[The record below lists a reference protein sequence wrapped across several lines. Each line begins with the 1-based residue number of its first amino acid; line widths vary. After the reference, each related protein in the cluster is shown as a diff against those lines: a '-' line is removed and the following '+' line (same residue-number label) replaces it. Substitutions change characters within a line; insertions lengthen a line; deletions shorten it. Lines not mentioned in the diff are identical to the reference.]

1 MLNDFTDTTRPRR
14 GRMALVR
21 PYTKPL
27 KNSERGNAMIE
38 FAISW
43 VVIWLAFAG
52 VYQFGYSFYVYN
64 AIQTAVSDAAQLG
77 AKMNY
82 DTSSPSTFTNS
93 VTNMVVYGDTTASQ
107 NAKPI
112 VLGLTTDNVS
122 VSVNPSSAM
131 PTDITVSIKNF
142 QVDALF
148 TKFTFDGKPRATAAY
163 QGHVTCSG
171 C

>member
-1 MLNDFTDTTRPRR
+1 
-14 GRMALVR
+14 MALVR
-21 PYTKPL
+21 QHSKPS
-27 KNSERGNAMIE
+27 KNPERGNAMIE

-43 VVIWLAFAG
+43 VVIWLVFTG

-64 AIQTAVSDAAQLG
+64 ALQTAASDAAQLG

-82 DTSSPSTFTNS
+82 DTSDASSFNTAL
-93 VTNMVVYGDTTASQ
+93 TNMVVYGDTTVPQ

-112 VLGLTTDNVS
+112 VLGLTTDNVN

-131 PTDITVSIKNF
+131 PTDITVTIQNF

-148 TKFTFDGKPRATAAY
+148 TKF
-163 QGHVTCSG
+163 
-171 C
+171 

>member
-1 MLNDFTDTTRPRR
+1 
-14 GRMALVR
+14 MALVR
-21 PYTKPL
+21 KHTRPL
-27 KNSERGNAMIE
+27 KNSQRGGAMIE

-43 VVIWLAFAG
+43 VVIWLVFTG

-64 AIQTAVSDAAQLG
+64 ALQTAVSDAAQLG

-82 DTSSPSTFTNS
+82 DTDSPSLFTTS
-93 VTNMVVYGDTTASQ
+93 LTNMVVYGDTTVPQ
-107 NAKPI
+107 NGKAI
-112 VLGLTTDNVS
+112 VLGLTAGNVS

-131 PTDITVSIKNF
+131 PTDVTVMIQNF

-148 TKFTFDGKPRATAAY
+148 TKYTFNGKPRATAAY

>member
-1 MLNDFTDTTRPRR
+1 
-14 GRMALVR
+14 MALVR
-21 PYTKPL
+21 QHTKPL

-43 VVIWLAFAG
+43 VVIWLVFSG

-64 AIQTAVSDAAQLG
+64 ALQTAASDAAQLG

-82 DTSSPSTFTNS
+82 DTSNASAFTTAL
-93 VTNMVVYGDTTASQ
+93 TNMVVYGDTTVPQ
-107 NAKPI
+107 NARPI
-112 VLGLTTDNVS
+112 VLGLTTDNVN

-131 PTDITVSIKNF
+131 PTDITVTIQNF

-148 TKFTFDGKPRATAAY
+148 TKYTFNGKPRATAAY
-163 QGHVTCSG
+163 MGHVTCSG

>member
-1 MLNDFTDTTRPRR
+1 
-14 GRMALVR
+14 MALVR
-21 PYTKPL
+21 QHSKPS

-43 VVIWLAFAG
+43 VVIWLVFTG

-64 AIQTAVSDAAQLG
+64 ALQTAASDAAQLG

-82 DTSSPSTFTNS
+82 DTSSPSTFTDS
-93 VTNMVVYGDTTASQ
+93 VTNMVVYGDTTAGQ

-112 VLGLTTDNVS
+112 VLGLTAANVN
-122 VSVNPSSAM
+122 VTVNPADAM
-131 PTDITVSIKNF
+131 PTDITVTIKNF

-163 QGHVTCSG
+163 MGHVTCSG

>member
-1 MLNDFTDTTRPRR
+1 
-14 GRMALVR
+14 MALVR
-21 PYTKPL
+21 QHSKPS
-27 KNSERGNAMIE
+27 KNPERGNAMIE

-43 VVIWLAFAG
+43 VVIWLVFTG

-64 AIQTAVSDAAQLG
+64 ALQTAASDAAQLG

-82 DTSSPSTFTNS
+82 DTSDASSFNTAL
-93 VTNMVVYGDTTASQ
+93 TNMVVYGDTTVPQ

-112 VLGLTTDNVS
+112 VLGLTTDNVN

-131 PTDITVSIKNF
+131 PTDITVTIQNF

-148 TKFTFDGKPRATAAY
+148 TKFTFNGKPRATAAY
-163 QGHVTCSG
+163 MGHVTCSG

>member
-1 MLNDFTDTTRPRR
+1 
-14 GRMALVR
+14 MALVR
-21 PYTKPL
+21 KHTRPL
-27 KNSERGNAMIE
+27 KNSQRGGAMIE

-43 VVIWLAFAG
+43 VVIWLVFTG

-64 AIQTAVSDAAQLG
+64 ALQTAVSDAAQLG

-82 DTSSPSTFTNS
+82 DTDSPSLFTTS
-93 VTNMVVYGDTTASQ
+93 LTNMVVYGDTTVPQ
-107 NAKPI
+107 NGKAI
-112 VLGLTTDNVS
+112 VLGLTAANVS

-131 PTDITVSIKNF
+131 PTDVTVMIQNF

-148 TKFTFDGKPRATAAY
+148 TKYTFNGKPRATAAY